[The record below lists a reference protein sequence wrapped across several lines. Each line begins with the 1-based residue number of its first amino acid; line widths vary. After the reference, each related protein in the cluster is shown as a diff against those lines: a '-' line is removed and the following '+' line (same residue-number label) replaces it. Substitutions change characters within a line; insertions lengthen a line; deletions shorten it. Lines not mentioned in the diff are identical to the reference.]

1 MSRSKP
7 SGLAAIGAALAD
19 LKRGRMV
26 IVIDDEARENEGD
39 LIMAAEKASPKA
51 VAFMARHGRGL
62 ICAPMLG
69 ERLDA
74 LDIGHMVERTS
85 ESFRTAFT
93 VSVDARHG
101 TTTGISAHD
110 RALTLQALADPR
122 SRPQDFNRPGH
133 VFPLRYREGG
143 VLVRAGHTEAAVDLC
158 RLAGL
163 KPAGVICEV
172 MRDDG
177 TMARLP
183 DLLKFARRHGLKVVS
198 IEELIRHR
206 RANERLV
213 RKEVEIP
220 FPTRWG
226 QFTLHLYRSLVDGKH
241 HLALVKGNLGDGRR
255 VLTRVHSECLT
266 GDVFGSRRCDC
277 GEQLD
282 RALAHISAEGRGV
295 LLYMRQE
302 GRGIG
307 LPAKIH
313 AYALQDQGYDTVEA
327 NIKLG
332 FKEDLREYGTG
343 AQILKDLG
351 LVSLRLMTNNPRK
364 IVGLDAHGL
373 EVTEQVPLEIPSN
386 PINESYLRVKRDKM
400 GHTLRT
406 LPKAPK
412 NSGSSAAGAGKGKAK
427 AGPKSASEPK
437 AKKRAR

>member
-1 MSRSKP
+1 MSVKTPTALSTI
-7 SGLAAIGAALAD
+7 AAAVSD
-19 LKRGRMV
+19 MKRGRMV
-26 IVIDDEARENEGD
+26 IVTDDEQRENEGD
-39 LIMAAEKASPKA
+39 LVMAAEKANPKA
-51 VAFMARHGRGL
+51 IAFMARHGRGL

-74 LDIGHMVERTS
+74 LDIGHMVEEPQ

-93 VSVDARHG
+93 VSVDARRG
-101 TTTGISAHD
+101 TSTGISAHD
-110 RALTLQALADPR
+110 RARTLRALADPR
-122 SRPQDFNRPGH
+122 SRSNDFNRPGH

-177 TMARLP
+177 FMARLP
-183 DLLKFARRHGLKVVS
+183 DLLKFAKRHGLKVVS
-198 IEELIRHR
+198 IADLIRHR
-206 RANERLV
+206 REHERLV

-226 QFTLHLYRSLVDGKH
+226 LFNLHLYRSLVDGKH
-241 HLALVKGNLGDGRR
+241 HLALVKGQVSEGKR
-255 VLTRVHSECLT
+255 VLVRVHSECLT
-266 GDVFGSRRCDC
+266 GDAFGSLRCDC
-277 GEQLD
+277 GEQLSAAM
-282 RALAHISAEGRGV
+282 RRIEAEGKGV

-313 AYALQDQGYDTVEA
+313 AYSLQDQGYDTVEA
-327 NIKLG
+327 NLKLG

-351 LVSLRLMTNNPRK
+351 LSSLRLMTNNPRK
-364 IVGLDAHGL
+364 IVGLDAYGL
-373 EVTEQVPLEIPSN
+373 KVVEQVPLEVPAN
-386 PINESYLRVKRDKM
+386 AVNERYLRTKRDKM
-400 GHTLRT
+400 GHLLRA
-406 LPKAPK
+406 LAKPK
-412 NSGSSAAGAGKGKAK
+412 KG
-427 AGPKSASEPK
+427 G
-437 AKKRAR
+437 R

>member
-1 MSRSKP
+1 MKTQKP
-7 SGLAAIGAALAD
+7 SGLASIAQAVAD
-19 LKRGRMV
+19 IKRGRMV
-26 IVIDDEARENEGD
+26 IVTDDEQRENEGD
-39 LIMAAEKASPKA
+39 LVMAAEKANPKA

-74 LDIGHMVERTS
+74 LNINHMVEEPQ

-93 VSVDARHG
+93 VSVDARRG
-101 TTTGISAHD
+101 TSTGISAHD
-110 RALTLQALADPR
+110 RAETLRALADPR
-122 SRPQDFNRPGH
+122 SRAQDFNRPGH

-177 TMARLP
+177 FMARMP
-183 DLLKFARRHGLKVVS
+183 DLLKFAKRHRLKVVS
-198 IEELIRHR
+198 IADLIRHR
-206 RANERLV
+206 REHERLV

-226 QFTLHLYRSLVDGKH
+226 LFTLHLYRSLVDGKH
-241 HLALVKGNLGDGRR
+241 HLALVKGQVADGKR
-255 VLTRVHSECLT
+255 VLVRVHSECLT
-266 GDVFGSRRCDC
+266 GDVFGSLRCDC
-277 GEQLD
+277 GDQLHTAM
-282 RALAHISAEGRGV
+282 RRIEAEGRGV

-313 AYALQDQGYDTVEA
+313 AYSLQDQGYDTVEA
-327 NIKLG
+327 NLKLG

-351 LVSLRLMTNNPRK
+351 LSSLRLMTNNPRK
-364 IVGLDAHGL
+364 IVGLDAYGL
-373 EVTEQVPLEIPSN
+373 NVVEQVPLEMPAN
-386 PINESYLRVKRDKM
+386 AVNEKYLRTKRDKL
-400 GHTLRT
+400 GHLLKA
-406 LPKAPK
+406 LPKAAK
-412 NSGSSAAGAGKGKAK
+412 RAKKAAK
-427 AGPKSASEPK
+427 AGVKK
-437 AKKRAR
+437 GAKKVGV

>member
-1 MSRSKP
+1 MKKRAQSPLS
-7 SGLAAIGAALAD
+7 SIAQAVAD

-26 IVIDDEARENEGD
+26 IVTDDEERENEGD
-39 LIMAAEKASPKA
+39 LVMAAEKATPKA
-51 VAFMARHGRGL
+51 VSFMARHGRGL

-74 LDIGHMVERTS
+74 LDISHMVEEPQ

-93 VSVDARHG
+93 VSVDARRG
-101 TTTGISAHD
+101 TSTGISAHD
-110 RALTLQALADPR
+110 RAETLRALADSR
-122 SRPQDFNRPGH
+122 SRARDFNRPGH

-177 TMARLP
+177 FMARLP
-183 DLLKFARRHGLKVVS
+183 DLLKFARRHRLKVVS
-198 IEELIRHR
+198 IADLIRHR
-206 RANERLV
+206 REHERLV

-226 QFTLHLYRSLVDGKH
+226 VFNLHLYSSLVDGKH
-241 HLALVKGNLGDGRR
+241 HLALVKGNVSDGKN
-255 VLTRVHSECLT
+255 VLVRVHSECLT
-266 GDVFGSRRCDC
+266 GDVFGSLRCDC
-277 GEQLD
+277 GEQLSASMK
-282 RALAHISAEGRGV
+282 RIEAEGRGV

-313 AYALQDQGYDTVEA
+313 AYSLQDRGYDTVEA
-327 NIKLG
+327 NLKLG
-332 FKEDLREYGTG
+332 FKADLREYGTG

-351 LVSLRLMTNNPRK
+351 LSTLRLMTNNPRK
-364 IVGLDAHGL
+364 IVGLDAYGL
-373 EVTEQVPLEIPSN
+373 RVVEQVPLEVAANSV
-386 PINESYLRVKRDKM
+386 NEAYLRTKRDKL
-400 GHTLRT
+400 GHLLKK
-406 LPKAPK
+406 LP
-412 NSGSSAAGAGKGKAK
+412 
-427 AGPKSASEPK
+427 
-437 AKKRAR
+437 AKKKKRRT

>member
-1 MSRSKP
+1 MKTPKKSPKKS
-7 SGLAAIGAALAD
+7 SLSSITQAISD
-19 LKRGRMV
+19 IKRGRMI
-26 IVIDDEARENEGD
+26 IVTDDEQRENEGD
-39 LIMAAEKASPKA
+39 LVMAAEKANPKA
-51 VAFMARHGRGL
+51 IAFMARHGRGL

-74 LDIGHMVERTS
+74 LSITHMVDEPT

-93 VSVDARHG
+93 VSVDAKRG
-101 TTTGISAHD
+101 TTTGISAQD
-110 RALTLQALADPR
+110 RANTLQALADPR
-122 SRPQDFNRPGH
+122 SKPADFNRPGH

-163 KPAGVICEV
+163 RPAGVICEV

-177 TMARLP
+177 LMARLP

-198 IEELIRHR
+198 IADLIRHR
-206 RANERLV
+206 REHERLV

-226 QFTLHLYRSLVDGKH
+226 QFNLHLYRSLVDGKH
-241 HLALVKGNLGDGRR
+241 HLALVKGQVADGQR
-255 VLTRVHSECLT
+255 VLVRVHSECLT
-266 GDVFGSRRCDC
+266 GDVFGSLRCDC
-277 GEQLD
+277 GDQLNTAM
-282 RALAHISAEGRGV
+282 RRIEAEGRGV

-313 AYALQDQGYDTVEA
+313 AYSLQDQGFDTVEA
-327 NIKLG
+327 NLKLG

-351 LVSLRLMTNNPRK
+351 LSSLRLMTNNPRK
-364 IVGLDAHGL
+364 IVGLDAYGL
-373 EVTEQVPLEIPSN
+373 KVVEQVPLEIAAN
-386 PINESYLRVKRDKM
+386 PVNERYLRTKRDKM
-400 GHTLRT
+400 GHLLKK
-406 LPKAPK
+406 LPKIRRR
-412 NSGSSAAGAGKGKAK
+412 KA
-427 AGPKSASEPK
+427 
-437 AKKRAR
+437 